1 MKLAGR
7 ITDIS
12 IGRNT
17 EGTYKK
23 IIENID
29 VTDKVRQCICSEKI
43 KSFITDNFC
52 LENQL
57 AYIDS
62 EIYRDLRTF
71 LNTRNAERQYAISL
85 KRNNIDPEKTN
96 MLFSNGESFVYRN
109 GILSEKSATLLHGF
123 GTTYKSCGKNIDVE
137 ARKLKRY
144 NPIDYNVLGEFVRT
158 VKDNNGN
165 PISKVYLKQ
174 SCIEGVFDIV
184 ERKADGSINFIS
196 RGFKD
201 PITGE
206 TVVKQNFELD
216 GIKSAIRYNEDKFG
230 NRSYSY
236 KIVDN
241 DGNILMDETSKFRII
256 DDNNFESERNG
267 NKYKISYID
276 GRKTFKVENLSE
288 NITEYI
294 EINTNSKDIINLLK
308 YSGAETL
315 LAYKKSRISNIDVD
329 EETFMNARACANM
342 FRHIVLG
349 KGMTNSKSVLWH
361 EMGHLLDVDFRRDLE
376 SFYTN
381 KDLVN
386 IFQKEYKNFLKI
398 SSTFEQEKAEYYL
411 HDFGKTQNE
420 EGAPMGLSELISDVH
435 SLRNGVIDINDE
447 FIIRITIAQQ
457 YFPRTIAKINEL
469 YNLALK

>member
-1 MKLAGR
+1 MKLDNR
-7 ITDIS
+7 IIDIS

-23 IIENID
+23 IIDNID

-57 AYIDS
+57 PYIDS

-71 LNTRNAERQYAISL
+71 LNTRNAERQYAVTL
-85 KRNNIDPEKTN
+85 KRSNVDPEKTG
-96 MLFSNGESFVYRN
+96 MLFSNGETFVYRN
-109 GILSEKSATLLHGF
+109 GVLSEKSATKLHEF
-123 GTTYKSCGKNIDVE
+123 GTAYKSRSRNIDVE
-137 ARKLKRY
+137 ARELKRS
-144 NPIDYNVLGEFVRT
+144 NQIDYHVLGELVRT

-184 ERKADGSINFIS
+184 EKKADGSINFIS

-216 GIKSAIRYNEDKFG
+216 GLKSTISYNEDKLG

-267 NKYKISYID
+267 VKYKISYID
-276 GRKTFKVENLSE
+276 GRKTFKIENLFD
-288 NITEYI
+288 NITKYI
-294 EINTNSKDIINLLK
+294 EINTNSKNIINLLK
-308 YSGAETL
+308 KSGVETL
-315 LAYKKSRISNIDVD
+315 LAYEKNRISNISEDIR
-329 EETFMNARACANM
+329 TYGNARSSYI
-342 FRHIVLG
+342 FRDIILG

-361 EMGHLLDVDFRRDLE
+361 EMGHLFDIDFSNSLGF
-376 SFYTN
+376 FYEN
-381 KDLVN
+381 KDLVE

-398 SSTFEQEKAEYYL
+398 SSTFEQQKAEYYL
-411 HDFGKTQNE
+411 HDFGKTQDK

-435 SLRNGVIDINDE
+435 ALRNGIDDITDGAIVR
-447 FIIRITIAQQ
+447 FTIAKQ